1 MSEINFLPFVGANYH
16 SGGIFGKKIL
26 ILGESHHCDPGEASK
41 DFTNYVMKMHL
52 YDKSYSTFTKF
63 ERSLVG
69 HETDRDERIKI
80 WNSLIFYNYLQ
91 EPMSDVRLAGT
102 KDQYMKAESALFIVL
117 EKYLPDYMIVWGNR
131 LWNYIPTKNWVGK
144 PPMNVDNFSVMHGE
158 YLLSGNK
165 RVKTIRVY
173 HPSSGYSWD
182 YWYKVLNL
190 WLHE

>member
-1 MSEINFLPFVGANYH
+1 MTKINFLPFVGKNYYN
-16 SGGIFGKKIL
+16 GGIFGKKIL
-26 ILGESHHCDPGEASK
+26 ILGESHHCNPGEASEN
-41 DFTNYVMKMHL
+41 FTSDVMKKHL
-52 YDKSYSTFTKF
+52 YEESYSTFTKF

-69 HETDRDERIKI
+69 HETDCDERIKI

-102 KDQYMKAESALFIVL
+102 REQYRDAESALFAVL
-117 EKYLPDYMIVWGNR
+117 EKYQPEYMVVWGAR
-131 LWNYIPTKNWVGK
+131 LWDYIPTNNWVGK
-144 PPMNVDNFSVMHGE
+144 TPMNIGDFSVMHGE

-182 YWYKVLNL
+182 RWYKVLDA
-190 WLHE
+190 WW